1 MKRNRIVL
9 FILILIATSIT
20 LCAESKEQFINVGN
34 IKIIKP
40 QLITINR
47 EDITININKNSEF
60 EVESKYWFKNT
71 DNINLRTTYLFSVD
85 QYASATPRKYLK
97 KIEFI
102 DNYKTSKP
110 SRATINFNCYKYN
123 FMC

>member
-47 EDITININKNSEF
+47 EDITININKTTHSSTYATHDRGDKNKNCTPSSGS
-60 EVESKYWFKNT
+60 SKEAF
-71 DNINLRTTYLFSVD
+71 IPQARIFLCVFS
-85 QYASATPRKYLK
+85 
-97 KIEFI
+97 
-102 DNYKTSKP
+102 TSKQ
-110 SRATINFNCYKYN
+110 S
-123 FMC
+123 